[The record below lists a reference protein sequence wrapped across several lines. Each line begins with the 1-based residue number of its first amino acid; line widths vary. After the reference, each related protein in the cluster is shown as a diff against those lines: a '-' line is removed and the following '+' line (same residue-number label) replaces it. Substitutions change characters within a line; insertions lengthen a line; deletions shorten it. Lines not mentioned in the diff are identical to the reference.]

1 MIIKNDI
8 LTKKTTQMTDNQSIS
23 TIFTLYNDYD
33 GDIYTNNNL
42 QDVLL
47 MLSSNE
53 IKEWFTSRDFIPKK
67 SNFII
72 EKRQIDLNTNRTP
85 YNSPT
90 KKIIK
95 IKASLLLNL

>member
-1 MIIKNDI
+1 
-8 LTKKTTQMTDNQSIS
+8 
-23 TIFTLYNDYD
+23 
-33 GDIYTNNNL
+33 
-42 QDVLL
+42 

-53 IKEWFTSRDFIPKK
+53 IKEWFTSRNFIPKK

-72 EKRQIDLNTNRTP
+72 EKRQLDLNTNRTP
-85 YNSPT
+85 YNTPT